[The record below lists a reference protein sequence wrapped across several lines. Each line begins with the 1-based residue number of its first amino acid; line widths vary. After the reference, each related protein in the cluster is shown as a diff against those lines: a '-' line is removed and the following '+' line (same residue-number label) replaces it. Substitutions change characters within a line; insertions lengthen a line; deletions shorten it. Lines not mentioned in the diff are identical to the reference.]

1 MKKIS
6 LILGTA
12 MLAICGVAL
21 LTAQEIKKAP
31 SRGGVASPH
40 EEHTWKFGT
49 KTISV
54 TFGRPSKK
62 GRVIFGTTE
71 AFNKVWRFGADEAT
85 ILKTDT
91 DLMIGSLHVPKG
103 SYSLYSIFTD
113 KDQTLIV
120 NKQLGQWGLSY
131 DQAQDLG
138 RVPMKLTKSTTPTEM
153 FTIAIDKKSDS
164 GGTFKFMWDDRVGTA
179 DLMIH

>member
-1 MKKIS
+1 MKIIKI
-6 LILGTA
+6 LLGTSL
-12 MLAICGVAL
+12 LALSGIAL

-31 SRGGVASPH
+31 SKGGVASPH

-49 KTISV
+49 KTISI
-54 TFGRPSKK
+54 TYGRPSKK

-71 AFNKVWRFGADEAT
+71 PFNKVWRLGADEAT

-91 DLMIGSLHVPKG
+91 DIMIGSLYIPKG
-103 SYSLYSIFTD
+103 SHSLYSIFTD

-120 NKQLGQWGLSY
+120 NKQLGQWGLTY

-138 RVPMKLTKSTTPTEM
+138 RVPMKLEKVATPHEQ

-164 GGTFKFMWDDRVGTA
+164 GGTFKFMWDDRVASA